1 VGGRLQNLSKSSIL
15 TLQKSKIFVSFDF
28 GVQEMHS
35 ISFNLQK
42 SHGFLV
48 SSNALRLGHVKTKGF
63 HGCKFL
69 ICKHWKSS
77 ISKGSENSMNFRKY
91 CQKLRF

>member
-1 VGGRLQNLSKSSIL
+1 L

-48 SSNALRLGHVKTKGF
+48 SSNALRLGHGKISNF
-63 HGCKFL
+63 SGCEMKFR
-69 ICKHWKSS
+69 KHWKSS